1 MLQLHI
7 YTTFQMF
14 VYVHFHACRRLKYTY
29 TQAFTETQIAP
40 PLPSQTHNINT
51 ITDHIKIL
59 DRVKRSLT
67 IALESKPDSISC

>member
-40 PLPSQTHNINT
+40 SLPSQTHNMN
-51 ITDHIKIL
+51 HH
-59 DRVKRSLT
+59 RSYQDLRQGEEVT
-67 IALESKPDSISC
+67 NNSSRIET